1 MAVKYPVTLSVSEPN
16 NNIGILKIRQ
26 ADEETQTLVV
36 QVLEDAIPKSYEGL
50 QAFFCARIGQ
60 TDGLGIIEQK
70 LNVEEMTDP
79 KNGKF
84 EYTMRAQDWQILGRQ
99 NAYFSFRK
107 MTDEHTFVQQFTTR
121 DFIYEVTKSVFSDGS
136 KQIVASGSTYVW
148 TIEDLIRLIKEYR
161 DSEQTDWQDFVNQNK
176 DIIEAIDPSGQLL
189 NMLGTFTQFRNWD
202 DTLITKMK
210 NEFMERGGINV
221 LEFGASGDFDV
232 DDSDAFLDATTNYMR
247 VYVPEGKYNITKNGV
262 DYSVLYGPGRVFR
275 NGKEIF
281 INPDFPKGQDLLY
294 EKHRMFSKK
303 TWGTYEN
310 AAVMS
315 IIANEDDPRSQTLGL
330 TSSKHAAQYKDRDSV
345 GFYNSNKGRN
355 PSYTLSGETKFT
367 ANTVSVPSEVARNF
381 REDMVLDT
389 TGSTRYTA
397 IVESVDYNV
406 GLITVQDRWYKVGD
420 VNDTSIPT
428 NGDGI
433 EANKVTKIW
442 AMNNNISFPA
452 SAETNSGVIAEWG
465 IFNNKDFLD
474 KGAVDLVNYRG
485 KSGWGFRQR
494 KSSDADDGFEYGTMI
509 YDTVHAHT
517 IHSSTAAQAGA
528 KYLLSSFIGS
538 DFNDAGFFIDGQGRP
553 SKIKLRTQ
561 LVSAQD
567 ENMYTSLNT
576 NLYILNKTTAGG
588 SYTLKSP
595 VSRTGELMI
604 VKNASA
610 QKIVLKTEDAKV
622 FVIRN
627 TNSAAAELL
636 GRETAFMFSDG
647 NSWHVISGNFTGA
660 YPSPTKT
667 GTSTPT
673 ESADFVGQLHI
684 NTNTKAV
691 RMAVTVGQAQND
703 WVILST
709 GS

>member
-1 MAVKYPVTLSVSEPN
+1 MEKRGY
-16 NNIGILKIRQ
+16 
-26 ADEETQTLVV
+26 
-36 QVLEDAIPKSYEGL
+36 LEDI
-50 QAFFCARIGQ
+50 F
-60 TDGLGIIEQK
+60 
-70 LNVEEMTDP
+70 
-79 KNGKF
+79 GK
-84 EYTMRAQDWQILGRQ
+84 
-99 NAYFSFRK
+99 
-107 MTDEHTFVQQFTTR
+107 TTR
-121 DFIYEVTKSVFSDGS
+121 YGQRYVTDNSIMESSDVYELVQDISN
-136 KQIVASGSTYVW
+136 QVALATPVVIGPNGQEV
-148 TIEDLIRLIKEYR
+148 
-161 DSEQTDWQDFVNQNK
+161 K
-176 DIIEAIDPSGQLL
+176 DHFLL
-189 NMLGTFTQFRNWD
+189 NILNNPNPGGKVLTMLGTFSEFRKWD
-202 DTLITKMK
+202 QNIIEKVK
-210 NEFMERGGINV
+210 NEFFERGGINIF
-221 LEFGASGDFDV
+221 EFGAKGDFIA
-232 DDSDAFLDATTNYMR
+232 DDSDAFIDATSNYLK
-247 VYVPEGKYNITKNGV
+247 VYVPEGKYKITKNGV

-275 NGKEIF
+275 NGKEMF

-355 PSYTLSGETKFT
+355 PSYILGGETQFT
-367 ANTVSVPSEVARNF
+367 SNTVTVPSEVANNF

-389 TGSTRYTA
+389 TGTNRYTA
-397 IVESVDYNV
+397 IVDSVDYDT
-406 GLITVQDRWYKVGD
+406 GMITVQDRWYKVGD
-420 VNDTSIPT
+420 VDDTTIPK

-442 AMNNNISFPA
+442 AMNNNIFFPE

-465 IFNNKDFLD
+465 VFNYKDFLD

-485 KSGWGFRQR
+485 KSGWGWRQR
-494 KSSDADDGFEYGTMI
+494 KSSDADDGWEYGTMM

-538 DFNDAGFFIDGQGRP
+538 DYNDVGFFIDGQGRP

-610 QKIVLKTEDAKV
+610 QKIILKTEDNKA

-627 TNSAAAELL
+627 TNSAVAELL

-667 GTSTPT
+667 GTSAPT

>member
-1 MAVKYPVTLSVSEPN
+1 MATITHKMTLSTTDLN
-16 NNIGILKIRQ
+16 LIGDIKVRQ
-26 ADEETQTLVV
+26 ADDETQVFDATILEHGLVKSFEGLKPFFCLMAREV
-36 QVLEDAIPKSYEGL
+36 TGQGVSEEPVDEFDAIKGRL
-50 QAFFCARIGQ
+50 
-60 TDGLGIIEQK
+60 K
-70 LNVEEMTDP
+70 
-79 KNGKF
+79 
-84 EYTMRAQDWQILGRQ
+84 YTLSANSMQMVGR
-99 NAYFSFRK
+99 NEAYFSFRR
-107 MTDEHTFVQQFTTR
+107 ESSSGRWVEQFS
-121 DFIYEVTKSVFSDGS
+121 TKSFHYTVERSIYTQPFKDSNYWFTFNELYRKFVEYQEEG
-136 KQIVASGSTYVW
+136 KASW
-148 TIEDLIRLIKEYR
+148 E
-161 DSEQTDWQDFVNQNK
+161 DFVNQNK
-176 DIIEAIDPSGQLL
+176 EIIESIDPGGKVLT
-189 NMLGTFTQFRNWD
+189 MLGTFSEFRKWD
-202 DTLITKMK
+202 QNIIEKVK
-210 NEFMERGGINV
+210 NEFFERGGINIF
-221 LEFGASGDFDV
+221 EFGAKGDFIA
-232 DDSDAFLDATTNYMR
+232 DDSDAFIDATSNYLK
-247 VYVPEGKYNITKNGV
+247 VYVPEGKYKITKNGV

-275 NGKEIF
+275 NGKEVY
-281 INPDFPKGQDLLY
+281 INPDFQRGQDLLY

-330 TSSKHAAQYKDRDSV
+330 ASSKHAAQYKDRDSV

-355 PSYTLSGETKFT
+355 PSYILGGETQFT
-367 ANTVSVPSEVARNF
+367 SNTVTVPSEVANNF

-389 TGSTRYTA
+389 TGTNRYTA
-397 IVESVDYNV
+397 IVESVDYESGIV
-406 GLITVQDRWYKVGD
+406 TVQDRWYKVGD
-420 VNDTSIPT
+420 VNDTSIPI

-442 AMNNNISFPA
+442 AMNNNIFFPA

-610 QKIVLKTEDAKV
+610 QKIILKTEDAKA

-627 TNSAAAELL
+627 TNSATAELL

-667 GTSTPT
+667 GTSAPT

-703 WVILST
+703 WVVLST
-709 GS
+709 GA